1 MKEKIVIIGILLGII
16 YVSQTTMNTLYPKE
30 IKVETSDSLSTNIDT
45 VQTQHDQ
52 KIIANEP
59 RKFSKV
65 PAGINV
71 YRSAQPRLNEL
82 TDILEK
88 YPIDVVVRM
97 NDIEGTGVSIES
109 ERLVVESVGKEFVW
123 VNAHLGFKEGQ
134 GYTESL
140 EKIQPYLD
148 SGNVLIH
155 CNAGKDRTGYQVA
168 KFIQRQKGW
177 TKDKLWKYTVEIN
190 DWEFHICQGKKGYIR
205 YMEAFYP
212 YKEWKTKNYCK

>member
-45 VQTQHDQ
+45 LQTQYDQ

-88 YPIDVVVRM
+88 YPINVVVRM

-109 ERLVVESVGKEFVW
+109 ERLVVESVGKKFVW

-134 GYTESL
+134 GYTKSL